1 MGKATVH
8 QNMVVLS
15 RLRAIAAQAQ
25 MIEDKRGEVAIADGV
40 APKVEAP
47 KVTAPVA
54 MPEAASASTAA
65 EPKSDKTPN
74 AEAADPVHKA

>member
-8 QNMVVLS
+8 QNMVVS
-15 RLRAIAAQAQ
+15 RLMRAIAAQAQ
-25 MIEDKRGEVAIADGV
+25 MIEDKRDEVAIAVGV

-47 KVTAPVA
+47 KVTAPAA

-74 AEAADPVHKA
+74 AGTADPVHKA

>member
-8 QNMVVLS
+8 QNMVVSS
-15 RLRAIAAQAQ
+15 RMRAIAAQAQ
-25 MIEDKRGEVAIADGV
+25 MIEDKRDEVAIAVGV

-47 KVTAPVA
+47 KVTAPTA